1 MTDRYD
7 VVTSRKD
14 KDGKWRST
22 KIGAAFVKED
32 RINVV
37 LDALPVGNSDGQ
49 AWLTLFP
56 PKQREEQS
64 ISQRATPKGPA
75 KRSIIPD
82 DDMGG
87 DSIPF

>member
-22 KIGAAFVKED
+22 KIGAAFVKGD

-37 LDALPVGNSDGQ
+37 LDALPIGNGEGQ
-49 AWLTLFP
+49 SWLTLFP
-56 PKQREEQS
+56 PKAKDEPEQS
-64 ISQRATPKGPA
+64 ISQRATA
-75 KRSIIPD
+75 KIRKPTN
-82 DDMGG
+82 DDMDG
-87 DSIPF
+87 DAIPF

>member
-1 MTDRYD
+1 MIDRYD

-37 LDALPVGNSDGQ
+37 LDALPVGNSEGQ

-56 PKQREEQS
+56 PKQREEGAGQK
-64 ISQRATPKGPA
+64 QAARQAPARAAT
-75 KRSIIPD
+75 RNEDMND
-82 DDMGG
+82 D
-87 DSIPF
+87 IPF